1 MSPSGDSVIQN
12 DAVELV
18 LAVQDWPVSKDPDL
32 GIGPHVVVQVDDQP
46 LIRLDQLT
54 DGQLRLP
61 LVDLTPGSHRFSA
74 WAAYPWG
81 EAVTA
86 PGASLQGRLHFW
98 QRQNATQPSADASWV
113 VPIPPTGQQSQQPLM
128 LDWLIWNAP
137 LQNLRDGDG
146 RWRIRLSIDGDSF
159 LTDQQEAIWLKGTG
173 SKATTVQVELLN
185 GQGEP
190 LQPVFNNR
198 LVRLKDGS
206 RDRPVW
212 LKARL
217 SEDELERLSGTPR
230 QKLIDPEP
238 SLDVSPELNEEP
250 EQEEGQ
256 DVTDAEKDDEPLD
269 AAPGLVIAP
278 SQEPSPALE
287 PETTPESDPSIAL
300 PPEPI
305 TEQKEPEPEP
315 VPMHQSEPLLRPE
328 SSREDRSGAAE
339 SGWTSQAAL
348 GHSLPA
354 PALTSPTTAHHSAS
368 ASACPPPARP
378 CWIACAAMRSTSPS
392 ARMERSKRLRD
403 HWQEE
408 NPLVRWRS
416 GRCDPS
422 DRTTTTRPGAGPG
435 RPCARSTGAVGH
447 SPARGPQQFC

>member
-1 MSPSGDSVIQN
+1 MPRSALKLLLGGVLALLLLFSTPLAVNALPGWLSRGTAPEGPIPSEGPSGRLQEVAPPGAVQQLKHQLDSRRPQLTLVSPSDDSVIQN

-18 LAVQDWPVSKDPDL
+18 LAVQDWPVSRDPDL

-269 AAPGLVIAP
+269 AAPDLVIAP

-287 PETTPESDPSIAL
+287 PETTPESAPSIAL

-328 SSREDRSGAAE
+328 SS
-339 SGWTSQAAL
+339 L
-348 GHSLPA
+348 GG
-354 PALTSPTTAHHSAS
+354 
-368 ASACPPPARP
+368 
-378 CWIACAAMRSTSPS
+378 S
-392 ARMERSKRLRD
+392 ARELLNPDGRLK
-403 HWQEE
+403 Q
-408 NPLVRWRS
+408 P
-416 GRCDPS
+416 
-422 DRTTTTRPGAGPG
+422 
-435 RPCARSTGAVGH
+435 
-447 SPARGPQQFC
+447 